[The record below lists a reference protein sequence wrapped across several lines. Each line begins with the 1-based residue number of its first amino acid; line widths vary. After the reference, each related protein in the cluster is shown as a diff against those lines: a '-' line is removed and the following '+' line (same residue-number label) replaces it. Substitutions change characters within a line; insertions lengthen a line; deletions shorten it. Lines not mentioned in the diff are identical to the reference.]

1 MKREGSSMKFPLSHP
16 FPALENRTIPLFVKL
31 VSDWLKLSPGVLL
44 LVGSRRQFSRC
55 ASDISPLL
63 PVRVAGLQLQL
74 VCILAASHSHGLI
87 HRQIDIQ
94 YVDRQIDTADS
105 FNLILIQR
113 GACLCMCFHFV
124 CVFVPFLCTCLCV
137 CAISVYVF
145 VCVFQ
150 CKVKRGQQEN
160 I

>member
-94 YVDRQIDTADS
+94 YVDRQIQLIHLI
-105 FNLILIQR
+105 LILIQR
-113 GACLCMCFHFV
+113 GACLCMCFV
-124 CVFVPFLCTCLCV
+124 CV

>member
-31 VSDWLKLSPGVLL
+31 VSDWLKLSPGALL

-94 YVDRQIDTADS
+94 YVDRQIQLIHLI
-105 FNLILIQR
+105 LILIQR
-113 GACLCMCFHFV
+113 GACLCMCFV
-124 CVFVPFLCTCLCV
+124 CV

>member
-94 YVDRQIDTADS
+94 YVDRQIQLIHLI
-105 FNLILIQR
+105 LILIQR
-113 GACLCMCFHFV
+113 GACLCMCFV
-124 CVFVPFLCTCLCV
+124 CV

-145 VCVFQ
+145 VCVCHF
-150 CKVKRGQQEN
+150 CVRVCVCFLV
-160 I
+160 

>member
-94 YVDRQIDTADS
+94 YVDRQILLIH
-105 FNLILIQR
+105 LILILVQR
-113 GACLCMCFHFV
+113 GACLCMCFV
-124 CVFVPFLCTCLCV
+124 CVCHFCVRVVCL
-137 CAISVYVF
+137 
-145 VCVFQ
+145 FQ

>member
-87 HRQIDIQ
+87 HRQIDRYTIC
-94 YVDRQIDTADS
+94 RQIDTADS
-105 FNLILIQR
+105 FNFDSYFEGR
-113 GACLCMCFHFV
+113 
-124 CVFVPFLCTCLCV
+124 VFVYVFCLCV
-137 CAISVYVF
+137 CHFCVR
-145 VCVFQ
+145 VCVCFL
-150 CKVKRGQQEN
+150 V
-160 I
+160 